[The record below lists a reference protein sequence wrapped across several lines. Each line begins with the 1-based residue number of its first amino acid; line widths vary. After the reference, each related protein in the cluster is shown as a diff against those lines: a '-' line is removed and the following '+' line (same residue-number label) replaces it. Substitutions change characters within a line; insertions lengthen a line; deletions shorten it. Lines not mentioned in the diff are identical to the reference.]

1 MSPFRD
7 IYPYP
12 IFVSA
17 LQSLVPNRE
26 TYAPM
31 SFILT
36 ILFNILYLTLMLEI
50 KGGQDPGIHTIYMGK
65 PAKYGWKITFRVIT
79 LGKFQ
84 KKMGDHLRRCIFFN
98 SSGDLDILWS
108 GSFSYNVESN
118 CFMFLQEIATRLVSV
133 RSLDYRPSNLL
144 CFCCYCCCYSTA
156 KTTTGCSIHL
166 FRSV

>member
-1 MSPFRD
+1 MFPIRD

-12 IFVSA
+12 IFLSA

-31 SFILT
+31 SFIPA
-36 ILFNILYLTLMLEI
+36 ILFNILYLTLILEI
-50 KGGQDPGIHTIYMGK
+50 KGGEDPGIHTIYMGK

-79 LGKFQ
+79 LGKVQ
-84 KKMGDHLRRCIFFN
+84 KKMGRHLRRCIFFN
-98 SSGDLDILWS
+98 S
-108 GSFSYNVESN
+108 NSN
-118 CFMFLQEIATRLVSV
+118 CLMFLQEIATRLVSV
-133 RSLDYRPSNLL
+133 RSLDYRPINLR
-144 CFCCYCCCYSTA
+144 CCYSTA